1 MNPQIQITSE
11 DHDQL
16 KFTISGANVSIVN
29 GLRRI
34 LHSNIPTVVF
44 KTFPYAENKC
54 NITKNTTRFN
64 NEILKQ
70 RLSCI
75 PIHITDLSIPL
86 EQYRVE
92 VSVKNESD
100 MMEFVTTEDFKII
113 NTTND
118 KEIAKSDRDKIFP
131 KNKITGQYI
140 DFCRLRPRL
149 ADNLDGEE
157 LEFTC
162 TMEIATSSEN
172 SMYNVVSKA
181 AYGNTLDPEAAHS
194 AWTNKEQELLG
205 SGIEGKEL
213 DEAKQNWYLLE
224 AQRYFKANSFDFVV
238 ESVGVYSNRDLMKM
252 SCEEMNKKLI
262 KINEQLEDG
271 SLQVNEAVNT
281 IENCYDIVLENED
294 YTIGKVIELI
304 LYTLH
309 YNGDQTLS
317 YCGFKKF
324 HPHDTHSVV
333 RVAFKS
339 VTGENIKVYI
349 AEYLRNALQ
358 KGVEIFRSIAKNF

>member
-131 KNKITGQYI
+131 QNKITGQYI

>member
-11 DHDQL
+11 DQNQL
-16 KFTISGANVSIVN
+16 KFTISDVNVSIVN

-54 NITKNTTRFN
+54 DITKNTTRFN

-92 VSVKNESD
+92 VSVKNEAD
-100 MMEFVTTEDFKII
+100 MMEFVTTGDFKII

-131 KNKITGQYI
+131 KNKITDQYI
-140 DFCRLRPRL
+140 DFCRLRPKL

-162 TMEIATSSEN
+162 TMEIATASEN
-172 SMYNVVSKA
+172 SMYNAVSKA
-181 AYGNTLDPEAAHS
+181 AYGNTLDPEAAHN
-194 AWTNKEQELLG
+194 AWTIKEQELQG
-205 SGIEGKEL
+205 NGIEGTDL

-224 AQRYFKANSFDFVV
+224 GQRHFKSNSFDFVL
-238 ESVGVYSNRDLMKM
+238 ESVGVFTNRNLMKIA
-252 SCEEMNKKLI
+252 CEEMNKKLI
-262 KINEQLEDG
+262 KINDQLEDG
-271 SLQVNEAVNT
+271 SLQVNESVNT
-281 IENCYDIVLENED
+281 IDNCYDIVLENED

>member
-11 DHDQL
+11 DQNQL

-29 GLRRI
+29 GIRRV
-34 LHSNIPTVVF
+34 LLSNIPTVVF
-44 KTFPYAENKC
+44 RTFPYSENKC
-54 NITKNTTRFN
+54 DITKNTTRFN

-70 RLSCI
+70 RLSCV

-86 EQYRVE
+86 EQYVVK
-92 VSVKNESD
+92 VSKKNDSD
-100 MMEFVTTEDFKII
+100 MIEYVTTEDFKII

-118 KEIAKSDRDKIFP
+118 KEISKSDRDKIFP
-131 KNKITGQYI
+131 ANKITGQYI
-140 DFCRLRPRL
+140 DFCRIRPRL
-149 ADNLDGEE
+149 ADNLEGEE

-162 TMEIATSSEN
+162 TMEIGTAKDN

-181 AYGNTLDPEAAHS
+181 AYGNTIDPEAAHS
-194 AWTNKEQELLG
+194 AWTVKEQELQN
-205 SGIEGKEL
+205 SGIGGKEL
-213 DEAKQNWYLLE
+213 EEAKQNWYLLE
-224 AQRYFKANSFDFVV
+224 AQRYFKPDSFDFVV
-238 ESVGVYSNRDLMKM
+238 ESVGVYPNRDLIKM
-252 SCEEMNKKLI
+252 ACEEMNKKLI
-262 KINEQLEDG
+262 KVNEQLEDG
-271 SLQVNEAVNT
+271 SLQVNESVNT

-324 HPHDTHSVV
+324 HPHDTHSIV
-333 RVAFKS
+333 RIGFKS
-339 VTGENIKVYI
+339 ATGENIKVYI
-349 AEYLRNALQ
+349 AEYLRNAIQ

>member
-1 MNPQIQITSE
+1 MNPQIQITGE
-11 DHDQL
+11 DQSQL
-16 KFTISGANVSIVN
+16 KFTISGVNVSIVN
-29 GLRRI
+29 GIRRI

-44 KTFPYAENKC
+44 KTFPYSENKC
-54 NITKNTTRFN
+54 DITKNTTRFN

-92 VSVKNESD
+92 VSSKNESD

-131 KNKITGQYI
+131 QNKITGQYI

-149 ADNLDGEE
+149 ADNLEGEE

-162 TMEIATSSEN
+162 TMEIGSALEN

-181 AYGNTLDPEAAHS
+181 AYGNTLDPEAAHI
-194 AWTNKEQELLG
+194 AWTTKEQELQS
-205 SGIEGKEL
+205 SGVEGKEL
-213 DEAKQNWYLLE
+213 EDAKQNWYLLD
-224 AQRYFKANSFDFVV
+224 AQRYFKPDSFDFVV
-238 ESVGVYSNRDLMKM
+238 ESVGVYPNRDLMKLA
-252 SCEEMNKKLI
+252 CTEMNKKLI
-262 KINEQLEDG
+262 KVNEQLEDG

-309 YNGDQTLS
+309 FQGDQTLS
-317 YCGFKKF
+317 YCGFKKY
-324 HPHDTHSVV
+324 HPHDTHSVI
-333 RVAFKS
+333 RIAFKS
-339 VTGENIKVYI
+339 TTGENIKVYI
-349 AEYLRNALQ
+349 AEYLRNALE
-358 KGVEIFRSIAKNF
+358 KGIEIFRSISKAF

>member
-1 MNPQIQITSE
+1 MQPQIQITSE
-11 DHDQL
+11 DSNQL
-16 KFTISGANVSIVN
+16 KFTISDANVSIVN

-34 LHSNIPTVVF
+34 LLSDIPTVVF
-44 KTFPYAENKC
+44 KTFPYSENKC
-54 NITKNTTRFN
+54 DIIKNTSRFN

-75 PIHITDLSIPL
+75 PIHLTDLSIPL
-86 EQYRVE
+86 EQYLVK
-92 VSVKNESD
+92 VSVKNDSD
-100 MMEFVTTEDFKII
+100 MIEFVTTEDFKII
-113 NTTND
+113 NTSND

-131 KNKITGQYI
+131 ANKITGQHI
-140 DFCRLRPRL
+140 DFCRLRPKL
-149 ADNLDGEE
+149 ADNLEGEE

-162 TMEIATSSEN
+162 TMEIATASEN
-172 SMYNVVSKA
+172 SMYNAVSKA
-181 AYGNTLDPEAAHS
+181 AYGNTLDPESAHN
-194 AWTNKEQELLG
+194 AWSSKEQELQAA
-205 SGIEGKEL
+205 GIGGKEL
-213 DEAKQNWYLLE
+213 EEAKLNWYLLE
-224 AQRYFKANSFDFVV
+224 GQRYFKPNSFDFVL
-238 ESVGVYSNRDLMKM
+238 ESVGVFGNRDLMKIA
-252 SCEEMNKKLI
+252 CEEMNKKLI
-262 KINEQLEDG
+262 RVNEQLEDG
-271 SLQVNEAVNT
+271 SLQVTESVNT

-324 HPHDTHSVV
+324 HPHDTHSII
-333 RVAFKS
+333 RIAFKS

-358 KGVEIFRSIAKNF
+358 KGVDIFRSIAKNF

>member
-1 MNPQIQITSE
+1 MQPQIQITSE
-11 DHDQL
+11 DANQL
-16 KFTISGANVSIVN
+16 KFTISDANVSIVN

-34 LHSNIPTVVF
+34 LLSNIPTVVF
-44 KTFPYAENKC
+44 KTFPYSENKC
-54 NITKNTTRFN
+54 DITENTTRFN

-86 EQYRVE
+86 DQYLVK
-92 VSVKNESD
+92 VNVKNESD
-100 MMEFVTTEDFKII
+100 LIEFVTTEDFKII

-131 KNKITGQYI
+131 ANKITGQHI
-140 DFCRLRPRL
+140 DFCRLRPKL
-149 ADNLDGEE
+149 ADNLEGEE
-157 LEFTC
+157 LAFTC
-162 TMEIATSSEN
+162 TMEIATASEN
-172 SMYNVVSKA
+172 SMYNAVSKA
-181 AYGNTLDPEAAHS
+181 AYGNTIDPEAAHA
-194 AWTNKEQELLG
+194 AWTIKEKELQASGVEGQELA
-205 SGIEGKEL
+205 
-213 DEAKQNWYLLE
+213 EAKQNWFLLE
-224 AQRYFKANSFDFVV
+224 GQRHFKDNSFDFIL

-252 SCEEMNKKLI
+252 ACEEMNKKLI

-271 SLQVNEAVNT
+271 SLQVNESVNT
-281 IENCYDIVLENED
+281 IDNCFDIVLENED
-294 YTIGKVIELI
+294 YTVGKVIELI

-309 YNGDQTLS
+309 YNGDETLS

-324 HPHDTHSVV
+324 HPHDTHSII
-333 RVAFKS
+333 RIAFKS

-358 KGVEIFRSIAKNF
+358 KGVDIFRSIAKNF

>member
-1 MNPQIQITSE
+1 MNPQIQITGE
-11 DHDQL
+11 DQSQL
-16 KFTISGANVSIVN
+16 KFTISGVNVSIVN
-29 GLRRI
+29 GIRRI

-44 KTFPYAENKC
+44 KTFPYSENKC
-54 NITKNTTRFN
+54 DITKNTTRFN

-92 VSVKNESD
+92 VSSKNESD

-131 KNKITGQYI
+131 PNKITGQYI

-149 ADNLDGEE
+149 ADNLEGEE

-162 TMEIATSSEN
+162 TMEIGTASEN

-181 AYGNTLDPEAAHS
+181 AYGNSVDPELAHN
-194 AWTNKEQELLG
+194 AWSIKEQELNA
-205 SGIEGKEL
+205 SGIQGKDL
-213 DEAKQNWYLLE
+213 DDAKQNWYLLDG
-224 AQRYFKANSFDFVV
+224 QRYFKPDSFDFKL
-238 ESVGVYSNRDLMKM
+238 ESVGVFNNRDLMKI
-252 SCEEMNKKLI
+252 SCAEMNKKLI
-262 KINEQLEDG
+262 KVNEQLEDG

-309 YNGDQTLS
+309 FQGDETLS

-324 HPHDTHSVV
+324 HPHDTHSVI
-333 RVAFKS
+333 RIAFKS
-339 VTGENIKVYI
+339 ITGENIKIYI

-358 KGVEIFRSIAKNF
+358 KGVEIFRSISKNF

>member
-11 DHDQL
+11 DQNQL
-16 KFTISGANVSIVN
+16 KFTISDVNVSIVN

-54 NITKNTTRFN
+54 DITKNTTRFN

-131 KNKITGQYI
+131 QNKITGQYI

-205 SGIEGKEL
+205 SGVEGKEL

>member
-54 NITKNTTRFN
+54 DITKNTTRFN

-131 KNKITGQYI
+131 QNKITGQYI

-205 SGIEGKEL
+205 SGVEGKEL